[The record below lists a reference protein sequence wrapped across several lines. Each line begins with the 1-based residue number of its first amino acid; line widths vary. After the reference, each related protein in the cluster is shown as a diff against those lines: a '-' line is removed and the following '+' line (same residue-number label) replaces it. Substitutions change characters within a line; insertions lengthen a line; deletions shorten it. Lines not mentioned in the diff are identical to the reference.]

1 MAHNRACSCI
11 GMSRS
16 GHSVLRTGRGKV
28 SIWSHFTRWYIL
40 TQWSTITLKSVLIS
54 LILHRFPQCDVP
66 LESWQAA
73 LSNNDTFSIPEITV
87 YILYTKELLMLRS
100 FWSVPRHM
108 LMWTFTKHN
117 QGTTLLQIWLNFT
130 CFILKVLL
138 LLVISRPP
146 KQYFT
151 SRFSPQWY
159 SLSRLVMMSPSP
171 SVNNFTF
178 WMV

>member
-1 MAHNRACSCI
+1 MVHI
-11 GMSRS
+11 
-16 GHSVLRTGRGKV
+16 HSVICKLKTKFYKKFYEQQATSEADGGQEL
-28 SIWSHFTRWYIL
+28 WSHFTRWYIL

-54 LILHRFPQCDVP
+54 LILHRFPWCDVP

-108 LMWTFTKHN
+108 LMWAFTKHN
-117 QGTTLLQIWLNFT
+117 QSTTLLQIWLNFT
-130 CFILKVLL
+130 CFTLKVLL

-151 SRFSPQWY
+151 SDLAHSGTICQGWLWCPP
-159 SLSRLVMMSPSP
+159 RLV
-171 SVNNFTF
+171 
-178 WMV
+178 